1 MATLDTFL
9 SEAKKKD
16 TSSKKEK
23 SVKEES
29 HETDTAKSK
38 PFVTSNGLDEPLVS
52 PYDAKTP
59 ESVHLIGI
67 RYDGP
72 SKKAVMQFYDEHSAH
87 LLELPDPYEHHS
99 YCLSDLP
106 PNKIET
112 LLDRFPES
120 KKRVLMPI
128 QRIERYDLISEQ
140 LRTFSK
146 IEATDPLAIGGMRN
160 SIRDLLP
167 REGGRAWE
175 AKIRYHLNYIY
186 DFQLIPSMPYQLTD
200 GQIDCLAPEQ
210 DPTTQ
215 NQITDALQG
224 DVVHQT
230 DFLKVLQDYLP
241 LFVTPVPNV
250 PRAAVDIEIVSP
262 APDTLPDPTKAEQP
276 VISVALS
283 GSNGENFVFL
293 LRRPGV
299 PEGDRPA
306 EILKGVHCAFFDAEQ
321 EGALLRLLF
330 AKIRQYPVIL
340 TFNGD
345 RFDLLYL
352 YHRAK
357 NLGFKPHE
365 IPFALGRDRV
375 YIKNAIHIDLYR
387 FFFNASIRI
396 YAFSA
401 KYKSGSLDAIAQAL
415 LDQGKIALDRM
426 PHEYPLYELAAYNLQ
441 DAALTLQLTTFD
453 QNLTWAL
460 MILLSRIVKA
470 PIEDLTRTGVSRWI
484 ENLFY
489 YEHRKRNYIIPLPE
503 DVRRETGAATE
514 AIIKGKKYK
523 GAFVVPPKA
532 GIHFKT
538 VVLDFASLYPSII
551 KVANLS
557 YETINCT
564 HPECQSNR
572 VPDTPHWVCT
582 RKTGLTSLLIGF
594 LRDIRVL
601 WFKKEAKN
609 PALPPARRTLYGVVE
624 KALKVLINA
633 SYGAFGAAHFALYC
647 PAVAE
652 STTAVGRDAIMKT
665 IAKAQEIGVDI
676 LYGDTD
682 SVFLKDPR
690 PEQIT
695 HLIQWSIDELQIPLD
710 VEKVYRYVAL
720 SDRKKNYL
728 GIFEDGS
735 VDIKGLIAKKRNTPQ
750 FVQEAFAQ
758 VTQILGTVQTE
769 AEFLQA
775 KDQIRDVIKTS
786 YRKLEKGELS
796 LEELAFRVQL
806 TKSISSYAKTTPQHV
821 KAAIILADRRLRRLR
836 EQGAP
841 LPAGSLFQQ
850 RDEVV
855 PSGTIVSYVKTLRS
869 EGVYPVEDGRREEV
883 EVDVARYKDYVQT
896 TFTQILDAMGIP
908 FSEMDR
914 IVSLDTF
921 F

>member
-1 MATLDTFL
+1 MATLDTFF
-9 SEAKKKD
+9 SEA
-16 TSSKKEK
+16 TKKEK
-23 SVKEES
+23 PPVKEKPVKEES
-29 HETDTAKSK
+29 QETDNTKSASSIQ
-38 PFVTSNGLDEPLVS
+38 SNELDEPIVS
-52 PYDAKTP
+52 PCEVKTSD
-59 ESVHLIGI
+59 SVHLIGV

-72 SKKAVMQFYDEHSAH
+72 SQKAVMQFYDEHSTQII
-87 LLELPDPYEHHS
+87 ELPDPYEHHS
-99 YCLSDLP
+99 YCLSDLSP
-106 PNKIET
+106 DKIEK
-112 LLDRFPES
+112 LLERFPES

-128 QRIERYDLISEQ
+128 QRIEKFDLISEQ
-140 LRTFSK
+140 PRTFSK
-146 IEATDPLAIGGMRN
+146 IEATDPLAIGGMHN

-186 DFQLIPSMPYQLTD
+186 DFQLIPSMPYQLQD
-200 GQIDCLAPEQ
+200 GQIDCLAPEK
-210 DPTTQ
+210 DPQTQ
-215 NQITDALQG
+215 EQITEALQG
-224 DVVHQT
+224 DIAHQT
-230 DFLKVLQDYLP
+230 DFLNVLKEYLP

-250 PRAAVDIEIVSP
+250 KRAAVDIEIVSP
-262 APDTLPDPTKAEQP
+262 APDTLPDPNKAEQP

-283 GSNGENFVFL
+283 GSNGENYVFL
-293 LRRPGV
+293 LRRKGV
-299 PEGDRPA
+299 PEGDRPE
-306 EILKGVHCAFFDAEQ
+306 EILKGVHCAFFDEEQ
-321 EGALLRLLF
+321 ETALLRLLF
-330 AKIRQYPVIL
+330 AKMRQYPVIL

-357 NLGFKPHE
+357 NLGFIDRE
-365 IPFALGRDRV
+365 IPFSLGRDQV
-375 YIKNAIHIDLYR
+375 YLKNGVHIDLYR

-401 KYKSGSLDAIAQAL
+401 KYTSASLEAIAQAL
-415 LDQGKIALDRM
+415 LGQGKIDLDRM
-426 PHEYPLYELAAYNLQ
+426 PHELPLYDLAAYNLQ
-441 DAALTLQLTTFD
+441 DTDLTLQLTTFD
-453 QNLTWAL
+453 KNLTWDL

-489 YEHRKRNYIIPLPE
+489 YEHRKRNYLIPLPE
-503 DVRRETGAATE
+503 EVRRETGAATE

-557 YETINCT
+557 YETINCD
-564 HPECQSNR
+564 HPECETNR

-582 RKTGLTSLLIGF
+582 RKTGLTSLLVGF

-609 PALPPARRTLYGVVE
+609 PELPPDHRTLFGVVE

-652 STTAVGRDAIMKT
+652 STTAVGRDAIMQT
-665 IAKAQEIGVDI
+665 IEKAQEIGVEI

-682 SVFLKDPR
+682 SVFIKDPS
-690 PEQIT
+690 PEQIE
-695 HLIQWSIDELQIPLD
+695 HLIQWSVEELKIPLD
-710 VEKVYRYVAL
+710 VDKVYRYVAL

-728 GIFEDGS
+728 GIFDDGS

-750 FVQEAFAQ
+750 FVQEAFTQ

-769 AEFLQA
+769 AEFFEA
-775 KDQIRDVIKTS
+775 KEQIRQVIKTS

-806 TKSISSYAKTTPQHV
+806 TKAISNYAKTTPQHV
-821 KAAIILADRRLRRLR
+821 KAAIILAERRLRRLR
-836 EQGAP
+836 EQGVP
-841 LPAGSLFQQ
+841 LPD
-850 RDEVV
+850 RDQVV
-855 PSGTIVSYVKTLRS
+855 PPGTLISYVKTSRG
-869 EGVYPVEDGRREEV
+869 EGVFPVEGGRREEAD
-883 EVDVARYKDYVQT
+883 VDVARYKDYVQT

-914 IVSLDTF
+914 IVSLDSF